1 MATTITGPING
12 STTYVFNDD
21 PNDVVVAP
29 TATGYQLVLLGNN
42 DTGVGSDGNDTLD
55 GGWGFDSLTG
65 GFGLDLLSAG
75 DSLAGQRDENLLW
88 GDLALIQA
96 NQVGGNDTLIG
107 GLGAADRLVG
117 DSNEL
122 YGTGGFDRL
131 EAKGLYTELVG
142 DAVSLQYNGLG
153 GNDILIGVAQAG
165 ARTVMYGDAIT
176 AYGPSRGGDDTLV
189 SGRSDD
195 FMYGDWEFVQ
205 QADLFTQP
213 YILDSDDPFAF
224 SLPILNGPQP
234 FSFTPV
240 TFDLINQD
248 FTQMTD
254 GPAPTP
260 GPNDISID
268 FQSLKTV
275 ANQYN
280 IDYAP
285 SDALLATFGPDNLTY
300 VIPQGGYS
308 PAEPTG
314 GADLFVFTTL
324 EEGNDVIF
332 DFNPEEGDRI
342 WFKNG
347 LTEADQG
354 AGFLIRNNGRDTLI
368 TYGSSS
374 ILLPFYV
381 AADTTPLS
389 DLFQFGEAPAQAP
402 FSGGDWINQTLLAA

>member
-107 GLGAADRLVG
+107 GAGAADRLVG

-153 GNDILIGVAQAG
+153 GNDILIGSAQAG
-165 ARTVMYGDAIT
+165 ARTLMFGDAIT

-213 YILDSDDPFAF
+213 NLVNTDDPFAIE
-224 SLPILNGPQP
+224 LPILNAPQP
-234 FSFTPV
+234 FSFTPL
-240 TFDLINQD
+240 TFDLIQQD
-248 FTQMTD
+248 FDQVTGGD
-254 GPAPTP
+254 PPVP
-260 GPNDISID
+260 GPNDLTIQFSTPGAWKD
-268 FQSLKTV
+268 FDGNNGSVSADPAET
-275 ANQYN
+275 
-280 IDYAP
+280 I
-285 SDALLATFGPDNLTY
+285 TY
-300 VIPQGGYS
+300 VIPQRGYT
-308 PAEPTG
+308 PNAPKG
-314 GADLFVFTTL
+314 GADLFVFSTL
-324 EEGNDVIF
+324 DEGNDVIF

-347 LTEADQG
+347 LTETDQG

-402 FSGGDWINQTLLAA
+402 FSGGDWTNQTLSAA

>member
-55 GGWGFDSLTG
+55 GGWGFDNLTG

-153 GNDILIGVAQAG
+153 GNDILIGSAQAG
-165 ARTVMYGDAIT
+165 ARTLMFGDAIT

-213 YILDSDDPFAF
+213 YLVNTDDPFAIE
-224 SLPILNGPQP
+224 LPILNGPQP
-234 FSFTPV
+234 FSFTPL
-240 TFDLINQD
+240 TFDLIQQD
-248 FTQMTD
+248 FDQVTGGD
-254 GPAPTP
+254 PPVP
-260 GPNDISID
+260 GPNDLTIQFSTPGAWKD
-268 FQSLKTV
+268 FDGNNGSVSADPAET
-275 ANQYN
+275 
-280 IDYAP
+280 I
-285 SDALLATFGPDNLTY
+285 TY
-300 VIPQGGYS
+300 VIPQRGYT
-308 PAEPTG
+308 PNAPKG
-314 GADLFVFTTL
+314 GADLFVFSTL
-324 EEGNDVIF
+324 DEGNDVIF

-354 AGFLIRNNGRDTLI
+354 GGFLIRNNGRDTLI

-381 AADTTPLS
+381 APDTTPLS

-402 FSGGDWINQTLLAA
+402 FSGGDWTNQTLSAA